1 MSLCSALAVM
11 SKVCLKESNGKL
23 IQDRASLGIF
33 FCWWKSNR
41 KVVQIKMRPQRM
53 HSMFTWEMHIV
64 PNGQGYFSAD
74 AQACELLCQGRD
86 ERR

>member
-33 FCWWKSNR
+33 FVGGNPTGKLY
-41 KVVQIKMRPQRM
+41 KLK
-53 HSMFTWEMHIV
+53 
-64 PNGQGYFSAD
+64 
-74 AQACELLCQGRD
+74 
-86 ERR
+86 